1 MLAAFSNKRT
11 VIVSNNAM
19 AQDYKEQDFLYV
31 YDYSDVSDHC
41 EQLKKVMKTAY
52 DNGATF
58 NRENGKRA
66 YEYTRKYN
74 SESVVV
80 QSLKKIVE
88 EGF

>member
-1 MLAAFSNKRT
+1 
-11 VIVSNNAM
+11 
-19 AQDYKEQDFLYV
+19 
-31 YDYSDVSDHC
+31 
-41 EQLKKVMKTAY
+41 MKTAY